1 MRFVLYNIRYA
12 TGHSLR
18 WPWSGYLAHS
28 EDHLRVIARFLRD
41 LDPDVVGLVEVDTGS
56 YRMHSRNQVEFIA
69 RELECAHTWRS
80 KYGEEA
86 WARHIPVLNKQANA
100 ILARETAVREKF
112 HYFDHGHK
120 RLVIEVE
127 LPRVRFLLVH
137 LSLRFRIRQ
146 NQLADLYELVRGSDR
161 PCILAGDFNAFLGS
175 REVRLFIGATGLES
189 ANPRHVPTYPS
200 WRPRLELDYV
210 LHSPHLRVSGFAV
223 PQVPLSDHL
232 PIVCDLEF
240 REPSAG
246 AAHNNEGRPHVLPAY
261 PTPGGTAALQRKD
274 AP

>member
-28 EDHLRVIARFLRD
+28 EDHLGVIARFLRD
-41 LDPDVVGLVEVDTGS
+41 LNPDVVGLVEVDTGS
-56 YRMHSRNQVEFIA
+56 YRMRRNNQVEIIA
-69 RELECAHTWRS
+69 RELECAHTWRT

-86 WARHIPVLNKQANA
+86 WTRRIPVLNKQANA
-100 ILARETAVREKF
+100 ILAREAAVHERF
-112 HYFDHGHK
+112 HYFDRGQK

-127 LPRVRFLLVH
+127 LPSVRFLLVH
-137 LSLRFRIRQ
+137 LSLRFRTPQ
-146 NQLADLYELVRGSDR
+146 NQLADLYELIRSSDR
-161 PCILAGDFNAFLGS
+161 PCVLAGDFNSFFGS

-210 LHSPHLRVSGFAV
+210 LYSRHLRISGFAV

-232 PIVCDLEF
+232 PIVCDF
-240 REPSAG
+240 DV
-246 AAHNNEGRPHVLPAY
+246 HNKDDRPRVSPADLP
-261 PTPGGTAALQRKD
+261 PGGTAAPQRKD
-274 AP
+274 SP